1 MYELVR
7 ILSKALGFDLSL
19 AHLTMIHVSPP
30 KLAAI
35 AGRCGYRYVGL
46 RLTEVTGG
54 DAWPILTDAALL
66 KQTCAELAASGVG
79 VLDVELV
86 RLRPETKVGDYIPM
100 LETAALL
107 GARHVLTQAHD
118 EEWERL
124 LDNFRAFCDLAADYG
139 MTADLEFLTWTK
151 MRGVTEA
158 SALLKAANRVNAGLM
173 IDTLHFS
180 RSGCLPEDLED
191 LPRRWFNYLQISDAD
206 GAIPTTTEG
215 LIYTAREDRLLPG
228 RGDLDLEAI
237 VGHIPADLP
246 VAVEIPNSRLAGH
259 MSNDERA
266 KAAYDATSALLENV
280 WALLPAPAKAWIC

>member
-1 MYELVR
+1 
-7 ILSKALGFDLSL
+7 LSFDLSL

-54 DAWPILTDAALL
+54 DAWPILTDTALL
-66 KQTCAELAASGVG
+66 KETKDELAARGVG

-86 RLRPETKVGDYIPM
+86 RLRPDTKVADYVPM
-100 LETAALL
+100 LEIAAIL

-118 EEWERL
+118 EEWDRL
-124 LDNFRAFCDLAADYG
+124 LGNFRAFCDLAADYE

-151 MRGVTEA
+151 MRGVAEA
-158 SALLKAANRVNAGLM
+158 GALLKAANRANAGLM

-180 RSGCLPEDLED
+180 RSGCRPEELDA
-191 LPRRWFNYLQISDAD
+191 LPRSWFNYLQISDAD
-206 GAIPTTTEG
+206 GEVPTTTEG

-228 RGDLDLEAI
+228 QGDLDLRAI
-237 VGHIPADLP
+237 VGHLPTNLP
-246 VAVEIPNSRLAGH
+246 VAVEIPNSRVAGAKT
-259 MSNDERA
+259 NEERA
-266 KAAYDATSALLENV
+266 RAAYEATCALLETAWGTV
-280 WALLPAPAKAWIC
+280 SAKRQSVDTLG